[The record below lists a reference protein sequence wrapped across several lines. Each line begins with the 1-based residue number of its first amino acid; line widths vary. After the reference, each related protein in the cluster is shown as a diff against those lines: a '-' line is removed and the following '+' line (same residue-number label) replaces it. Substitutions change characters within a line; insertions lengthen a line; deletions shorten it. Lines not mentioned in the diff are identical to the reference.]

1 MHTMQPLTT
10 SSSLAWEVLIYLPA
24 QSTIEM
30 TKPWVWLFFLPDI
43 IDNVIEQDGGW
54 WEGDLNGK
62 HGVFPGISSG
72 TSFL

>member
-1 MHTMQPLTT
+1 M
-10 SSSLAWEVLIYLPA
+10 YLPA

-30 TKPWVWLFFLPDI
+30 TKPWAWLFVLPDI
-43 IDNVIEQDGGW
+43 IENVIEQDGGW

-72 TSFL
+72 TIVSCRFCDVIHFFGL